1 MTIEVLSIAS
11 NTSFKIPNSFITK
24 LDLLVYAGI
33 FESRGEAIRT
43 AIQEYIEENFS
54 VIFLEKNIPIRKH

>member
-1 MTIEVLSIAS
+1 MIIIVS

-33 FESRGEAIRT
+33 FESRGQAIRK
-43 AIQEYIEENFS
+43 AIQEYIDENFS
-54 VIFLEKNIPIRKH
+54 VIFLEKDIPIRKH

>member
-1 MTIEVLSIAS
+1 MIIIVS

-33 FESRGEAIRT
+33 FESRGEAIRK
-43 AIQEYIEENFS
+43 AIQEYIDENFS
-54 VIFLEKNIPIRKH
+54 VIFLEKDIPIRKH